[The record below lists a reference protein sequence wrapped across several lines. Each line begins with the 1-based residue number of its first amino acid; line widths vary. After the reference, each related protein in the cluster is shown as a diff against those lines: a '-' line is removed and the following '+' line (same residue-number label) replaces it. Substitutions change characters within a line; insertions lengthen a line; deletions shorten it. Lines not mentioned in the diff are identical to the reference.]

1 MSFSNTHDYNQA
13 RYSWWLHNKILL
25 FAVATPM
32 HKALFFMPVVGG
44 LLSLSCMPFSKGAY
58 ALVYPFIFFYLAPS
72 WLIEQRYDLVP
83 LTLLMLMRKQE
94 HWVTGELV
102 LLVYWLLLS
111 IGLLVGFN
119 RGEFFL

>member
-1 MSFSNTHDYNQA
+1 M
-13 RYSWWLHNKILL
+13 
-25 FAVATPM
+25 
-32 HKALFFMPVVGG
+32 
-44 LLSLSCMPFSKGAY
+44 
-58 ALVYPFIFFYLAPS
+58 YPFIFFYLAPS

-94 HWVTGELV
+94 HWVTENL